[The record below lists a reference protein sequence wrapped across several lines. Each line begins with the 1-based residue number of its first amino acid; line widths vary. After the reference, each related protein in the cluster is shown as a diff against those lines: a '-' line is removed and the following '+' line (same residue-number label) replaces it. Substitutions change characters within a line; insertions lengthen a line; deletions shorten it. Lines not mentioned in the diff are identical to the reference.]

1 MKMTMSKLLMAIGA
15 LFLATT
21 MFAGT
26 PALAQDEPAT
36 ESAAAEV
43 EQGGDMILFPNVGLK
58 MIGIG
63 IGLGL
68 IIIGVGKGIGNI
80 GSSAVE
86 SMARQPEAA
95 GNISGAMVLTAAMI
109 EGATLFG
116 VVVLFIAVFIG
127 N

>member
-1 MKMTMSKLLMAIGA
+1 MDQFSKLVKWVGAAIIA
-15 LFLATT
+15 VSMLA
-21 MFAGT
+21 AA
-26 PALAQDEPAT
+26 PAAMAQDEVTP
-36 ESAAAEV
+36 EEVAAAEATTPEMV
-43 EQGGDMILFPNVGLK
+43 VIPNVGLK
-58 MIGIG
+58 MVGIG

-68 IIIGVGKGIGNI
+68 VIMGVGKGIGNI

-86 SMARQPEAA
+86 SMARQPEVA
-95 GNISGAMVLTAAMI
+95 GNISGAMILTAAMI

>member
-1 MKMTMSKLLMAIGA
+1 MNQFGKLLKWVGTAIVA
-15 LFLATT
+15 LTLLA
-21 MFAGT
+21 AT
-26 PALAQDEPAT
+26 PAAFAQGDVTPGDI
-36 ESAAAEV
+36 AAAEAATPQMV
-43 EQGGDMILFPNVGLK
+43 VIPNVGLK
-58 MIGIG
+58 MVGIG

-68 IIIGVGKGIGNI
+68 VIMGVGKGIGNI

-86 SMARQPEAA
+86 SMARQPEVA
-95 GNISGAMVLTAAMI
+95 GNISGAMILTAAMI